1 MAVFVASSFLV
12 LVAMAMVGMVIGQ
25 DWDTAF
31 ATFYGDMSG
40 AETMGV

>member
-12 LVAMAMVGMVIGQ
+12 LVAMAMVGVAAEQ
-25 DWDTAF
+25 DWDTAY